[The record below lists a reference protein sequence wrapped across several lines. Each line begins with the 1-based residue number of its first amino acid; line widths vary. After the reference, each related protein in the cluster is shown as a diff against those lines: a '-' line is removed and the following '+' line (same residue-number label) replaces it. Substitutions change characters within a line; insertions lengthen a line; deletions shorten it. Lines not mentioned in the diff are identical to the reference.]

1 MRNSFI
7 SLFRLIAILIKF
19 NLHSDLKIVYIYI
32 YITILRSSLIEN
44 RFFKQK
50 REKNSSTILS
60 TICTKSLSL
69 SSLREKCIDLEKY
82 IGVTIVTLIV
92 DFLFFP
98 FFIRPRTY
106 KIALILSF

>member
-19 NLHSDLKIVYIYI
+19 NLHSDLKIVYI

-69 SSLREKCIDLEKY
+69 SLSSLREKCIDLEKY
-82 IGVTIVTLIV
+82 IGVTIVTLI
-92 DFLFFP
+92 FLFSLLY
-98 FFIRPRTY
+98 T
-106 KIALILSF
+106 SSNV